1 MRNNANNTMKMKVS
15 TISSMI
21 LAGFALLTSS
31 CSSGPNARTGT
42 AVGALGGAAA
52 GGIIGHQSGNAAEG
66 ALIGA
71 GVGALVS
78 KKDRGKGALVGAAGG
93 ALAGSAIGYMS
104 EPKQAPAGPVT
115 TAPAR

>member
-1 MRNNANNTMKMKVS
+1 MRNNVNNTMKMKVS

-71 GVGALVS
+71 GVGAVTGNVIGG
-78 KKDRGKGALVGAAGG
+78 KKDNR
-93 ALAGSAIGYMS
+93 
-104 EPKQAPAGPVT
+104 
-115 TAPAR
+115 

>member
-1 MRNNANNTMKMKVS
+1 MFGNLGFLLLWQIDYCKSLTMTLQCMRNNANNTMKMKVS

-21 LAGFALLTSS
+21 LAGFALVTSS

-71 GVGALVS
+71 GVGAMTGNVIGG
-78 KKDRGKGALVGAAGG
+78 KKDNR
-93 ALAGSAIGYMS
+93 
-104 EPKQAPAGPVT
+104 
-115 TAPAR
+115 

>member
-1 MRNNANNTMKMKVS
+1 MNKPFK
-15 TISSMI
+15 
-21 LAGFALLTSS
+21 
-31 CSSGPNARTGT
+31 
-42 AVGALGGAAA
+42 VGALVAVVALLSTTGCTPTYSDARKPGNTTLQAAA
-52 GGIIGHQSGNAAEG
+52 GG